1 MKEGNIKW
9 IKRHCKKLYK
19 TTVVL
24 LADHMLPLTF
34 IVGEE
39 MEFGRQDLLN
49 NSEPGNM
56 LRDILTENAK
66 RLLVCK
72 IVVKLQTY

>member
-1 MKEGNIKW
+1 MD
-9 IKRHCKKLYK
+9 KKTLQETLQNYGRA
-19 TTVVL
+19 

-49 NSEPGNM
+49 NSEP
-56 LRDILTENAK
+56 RKHVK
-66 RLLVCK
+66 RHPN
-72 IVVKLQTY
+72 